1 MIHVLIVSY
10 KVLHVTWSHFLL
22 YNTKSEENAFT
33 GKDVIRYEKKQT
45 DVAIIWGLTI

>member
-1 MIHVLIVSY
+1 MVTFFIVI
-10 KVLHVTWSHFLL
+10 TL